1 MSIVTLIA
9 AFGGGVFGSL
19 IGATTAFIFTGI
31 LALIGIAVSLSGGG
45 DVVLNEIAFGPLF
58 GPHVAFAGGVAA
70 AAYLGRKKKK
80 ELERAGVSGSDAQ
93 EVYGHDNPDVDNE
106 YLNRLVDGA
115 DTATPLFKSNDPIA
129 LLVGGVFGAL
139 GYALNY
145 LFSADMLNFPMDTV
159 ALVVLISGLAARFV
173 FGKSGLTGNYPAN
186 ESKFGPVNSNLL
198 FTAIW
203 SIAYAAV
210 VGYVAI
216 ELNMANIGFAISAAS
231 LIFIYFGLSFPVTH
245 HIAMVAGYAA
255 IQFGNIWM
263 AMLFGLLA
271 AILGEYT
278 QRAVNTHVDTHID
291 MPATVIALF
300 SLIILGIF

>member
-31 LALIGIAVSLSGGG
+31 MALVGIAVSLSGGG
-45 DVVLNEIAFGPLF
+45 DMILNEIAFGPLF

-80 ELERAGVSGSDAQ
+80 ELERVGVSGSDAQ
-93 EVYGHDNPDVDNE
+93 EVYGHDNPDVDND
-106 YLNRLVDGA
+106 YLNRLVDGS

-145 LFSADMLNFPMDTV
+145 LFSADMLNFPMDTI
-159 ALVVLISGLAARFV
+159 ALVVLISGVVSRFV
-173 FGKSGLTGNYPAN
+173 FGNSGLTGNYPTN
-186 ESKFGPVNSNLL
+186 ESRFGPVNSNLL

-203 SIAYAAV
+203 SVAYAAII
-210 VGYVAI
+210 GYVAI

-231 LIFIYFGLSFPVTH
+231 LIFIYFGLSFPVSH

-291 MPATVIALF
+291 MPAAMIALF

>member
-145 LFSADMLNFPMDTV
+145 VFSADMLNFPMDTI
-159 ALVVLISGLAARFV
+159 ALVVLISGLVSRFV

-210 VGYVAI
+210 IGYVAI

-231 LIFIYFGLSFPVTH
+231 LIFIYFGLSFPVSH